1 MLQSKWKEALSAVD
15 ADNDLNESNVI
26 DKIKEKLKA
35 ADQSEYERWKKFD
48 FDLAYLLHKAVRGNF
63 IEIVSALIEK
73 GANVNAIDT
82 VENTP
87 LLVAVE
93 RGYIE
98 IVSTLIEKGA
108 DVNVEGGFHS
118 STPLYCAIE
127 RNNAEIVKSLVEKG
141 ADVNAADLSSQYA
154 PLHCTARYG
163 NAEIVKSLVEK
174 GADVNAVDLFSQC
187 TPLHYAARHG
197 SAEIVK
203 FLVEKGADVTRA
215 VSERTLCTYRL
226 SLDVGEVLVRH
237 ILIKNPRMKKPNSV
251 IEKLSEYWDRC
262 LDEVKR
268 LEEEENK
275 PLYDFLKASNTNTLI
290 SMWKKDESVRGKF
303 DNQESLQEQYPEYAH
318 TLIDQANK
326 VKKEIFLHSHKPLID
341 ALSTYYEYDLKKM
354 TFDDMKKFF
363 EMHRDKIVVEFG
375 GIEKSLIEFVDFKD
389 IKEIYVPKLE
399 LQALAARI
407 IHVNSNLKHP
417 DSEQHQGLYRSRF

>member
-1 MLQSKWKEALSAVD
+1 MLQSKWKEALSAVN

-98 IVSTLIEKGA
+98 IVNTLIEKGA

-127 RNNAEIVKSLVEKG
+127 RN
-141 ADVNAADLSSQYA
+141 
-154 PLHCTARYG
+154 

-341 ALSTYYEYDLKKM
+341 ALSTYYEYDL
-354 TFDDMKKFF
+354 
-363 EMHRDKIVVEFG
+363 
-375 GIEKSLIEFVDFKD
+375 
-389 IKEIYVPKLE
+389 
-399 LQALAARI
+399 
-407 IHVNSNLKHP
+407 
-417 DSEQHQGLYRSRF
+417 